1 MLAPLFP
8 RLAALAVCGSLLV
21 GCSVPVQRQLDQNEP
36 LVSGPQI
43 EDVVTPFDSALACL
57 NGRINREVLRFSVGA
72 ILDTTGKEQLSESG
86 TGKFI
91 TQGAGDIVQSALFQ
105 AGVTLVNRRDP
116 RIIDA
121 EAKWGIR
128 DTKSQLASTFFI
140 TGSIN
145 SLDFLPGSGY
155 EIQLGGV
162 GPRSRQHRIL
172 VGLDLSLTETRTGR
186 VLANVPLQKQ
196 IVASEEGFGVGRF
209 FGTTLVSL
217 DMGNR
222 NREALHFAM
231 RQMLNLATFEM
242 LTQLMKPE
250 QYIDCWEM
258 VEKANGVLGST
269 RSSQKIETYRAA
281 LATGK
286 SPNATKGQSTLS
298 QAETTGT
305 AETAAAQ
312 NKLTPAI
319 ETRPSLMA
327 ATPLAVNGNPTG
339 AYFQE
344 EQATASANTLRA
356 LDLKPAST
364 PTDPDRDPGGDDA
377 QAVAATASI
386 TTPSSVTEVK
396 QPPAIAEDASKAPTM
411 AAAIT
416 NTPTSDT
423 RCAGASALKYPKVT
437 PLLASA
443 SGQQLRIS
451 SATDTALCVADR
463 SGGFKFFE
471 IKAQTE
477 RLLEGQAPWRLHG
490 GSLHRLDIVYQ
501 GNKLRL
507 PGYVSSAAELLEKS
521 GF

>member
-1 MLAPLFP
+1 MQAALLQRAT
-8 RLAALAVCGSLLV
+8 ALAVIGSMLV
-21 GCSVPVQRQLDQNEP
+21 GCSVPVMTPLDQNET

-43 EDVVTPFDSALACL
+43 EDVVTPFDTALACL
-57 NGRINREVLRFSVGA
+57 NGRINREALRFSVGA

-86 TGKFI
+86 TGKFV

-105 AGVTLVNRRDP
+105 AGVSLVNRRDP
-116 RIIDA
+116 RIVDA

-128 DTKSQLASTFFI
+128 DTKTQLASTFFI

-145 SLDFLPGSGY
+145 SLDFLPGSGLD
-155 EIQLGGV
+155 IQIAGI

-196 IVASEEGFGVGRF
+196 IVASDEGFGVGRF

-222 NREALHFAM
+222 NREALHFVM

-258 VEKANGVLGST
+258 VEKAKGVLGNT
-269 RSSQKIETYRAA
+269 RASQKIEAYRAS
-281 LATGK
+281 LAKGK
-286 SPNATKGQSTLS
+286 PSPTENGFSALS
-298 QAETTGT
+298 QADSSKKTEASTTQDKPT
-305 AETAAAQ
+305 
-312 NKLTPAI
+312 TPARA
-319 ETRPSLMA
+319 RPALDA
-327 ATPLAVNGNPTG
+327 PPAGGANPAG

-344 EQATASANTLRA
+344 EQATATADTLRA
-356 LDLKPAST
+356 LELRRASP
-364 PTDPDRDPGGDDA
+364 PTDADRATGSDEVSEGTTAPAAISADMAPG
-377 QAVAATASI
+377 
-386 TTPSSVTEVK
+386 
-396 QPPAIAEDASKAPTM
+396 QPPAAGTSSPTVPALRATVSN
-411 AAAIT
+411 AAANDSKCAFA
-416 NTPTSDT
+416 NTLDF
-423 RCAGASALKYPKVT
+423 PKVT
-437 PLLASA
+437 PLLATS
-443 SGQQLRIS
+443 SGEQLRIR
-451 SATDTALCVADR
+451 SANDTNLCVADR
-463 SGGFKFFE
+463 NGVFKTYE

-477 RLLEGQAPWRLHG
+477 QLLKGQAPWRLQG
-490 GSLHRLDIVYQ
+490 NNLRLLEIVYQ

-507 PGYVSSAAELLEKS
+507 PGYVSNQAELLEKS